1 MRIASLITAIAA
13 PMLASA
19 SYAYEDESTF
29 TCRATSFYALNDDT
43 IYQLNGA
50 EFFTIKLRGQ
60 KAFFDNDGY
69 FKNSVNDVV
78 YNYAQVLEIRGTT
91 SHFKLKDGQFWYAMA
106 AMGHAV
112 IGQGRCGEL

>member
-1 MRIASLITAIAA
+1 MRIASFMMAIAA
-13 PMLASA
+13 MLCASS
-19 SYAYEDESTF
+19 SYAYDDDSTF
-29 TCRATSFYALNDDT
+29 TCRATSFYVLNDDT
-43 IYQLNGA
+43 IFQLSGA

-78 YNYAQVLEIRGTT
+78 YNYAQVLEVRGAT

-112 IGQGRCGEL
+112 IGQGVCSEL